1 MAAGFLGTK
10 GVAEEK
16 GRLLRLPAPGNVEN
30 EAVLIHRHCLK
41 RTHGQ
46 HTWSES
52 VATVS
57 LGLESCV

>member
-1 MAAGFLGTK
+1 M
-10 GVAEEK
+10 AEEK
-16 GRLLRLPAPGNVEN
+16 GRLFRLQAPGNAEK
-30 EAVLIHRHCLK
+30 EAVLIHRHCLR

-57 LGLESCV
+57 LGRESCV